1 MAQNGLTGRVL
12 DFDTRQPLAFANVF
26 FVNTTKGVMTDEK
39 GNFTFAQIPKGT
51 SELVVSYIGYE
62 TFYRR
67 FEVDSLPTK
76 LTVLLKMKAEA
87 LSEVKIKPQKDARWA
102 EHFRLFEQTFLGKT
116 FNAQQ
121 CKVLNPKALWFD
133 DDPEKKVLTG
143 GATEMLQIENEALGY
158 KLKYQL
164 ENFTYDYGQLY
175 VSYVGYAT
183 FEEITPKNERQANR
197 WHQRRQDAYLG
208 SVMHFMRALHKRT
221 IREEGFVVR
230 KIVEQVDTLQK
241 INKVAKKVQM
251 LLPDTLRYRQFI
263 GEHPPDRTMLQFTD
277 LLQVTYTKA
286 YEDNEYKNQ
295 TSPSFGRFVD
305 YSKKFQTSTAQL
317 LASHVW
323 VTPDGNYV
331 NPIDLMMEGYWA
343 WKKIADSLPLD
354 YELMSVTDAKPFPP
368 R

>member
-12 DFDTRQPLAFANVF
+12 DHDTRQPLPFANVF

-67 FEVDSLPTK
+67 FEVDSLPSK

-87 LSEVKIKPQKDARWA
+87 LSEVKIKPHKDARWS
-102 EHFRLFEQTFLGKT
+102 EHYRLFEQTFLGKT
-116 FNAQQ
+116 MNAQQ
-121 CKVLNPKALWFD
+121 CKILNPKALWFD

-143 GATEMLQIENEALGY
+143 GATEMLQIENDALGY

-175 VSYVGYAT
+175 VSYAGYAT
-183 FEEITPKNERQANR
+183 FEDIIPKNERQANR
-197 WHQRRQDAYLG
+197 WQQRRQDAYLG
-208 SVMHFMRALHKRT
+208 SVMHFMRALHRRT
-221 IREEGFVVR
+221 LKEEGFIVR
-230 KIVEQVDTLQK
+230 KIVEDTLTK
-241 INKVAKKVQM
+241 TATTAKKTQI

-263 GEHPPDRTMLQFTD
+263 GEHPPNRTMLKFAD

-286 YEDNEYKNQ
+286 YEALEYRNQ